1 MLQRKGKKKE
11 KIIVPVLVLETEENE
26 VNKVSKYWI
35 IGIFKVKARLKKN
48 RPYMHLRVGY
58 VYLVTCGTICD
69 ALRLYAFV

>member
-35 IGIFKVKARLKKN
+35 IGIFKVKARLEKTA
-48 RPYMHLRVGY
+48 H
-58 VYLVTCGTICD
+58 ICT
-69 ALRLYAFV
+69 